1 MNILIADDDT
11 DLCCLLKEFL
21 EQEGMTVQT
30 VPDGLAAIEQLKTEV
45 FDLLVLDVMMPKL
58 NGFDTLKALKWLS
71 NDLAIIML
79 TAKGDKLDRIAGLEM
94 GADDYIAKPCDP
106 RELIARIRAV
116 GKRTK
121 QAKPR
126 EDNIYI
132 DDLTIMK
139 TSRQVLLANKF
150 LDFTSTEY
158 NLLLLLIE
166 KSGLL
171 VSREMLSQHGLGKPL
186 ETFERS
192 IDMHVSKLRKKL
204 GVDSQGR
211 KRIKTIRGVGYQ
223 YVTYPDEVT

>member
-1 MNILIADDDT
+1 MKILIADDDT

-21 EQEGMTVQT
+21 EQEGMIVQT
-30 VPDGLAAIEQLKTEV
+30 VPDGLAAIELIKTES

-79 TAKGDKLDRIAGLEM
+79 TAKGAKLERIAGLEM

-121 QAKPR
+121 QAKPS
-126 EDNIYI
+126 EENIYI
-132 DDLTIMK
+132 DDLIVMK

-223 YVTYPDEVT
+223 YVIYPDEVR